1 MGANVEGSRLGLFY
15 AGVYIEIIL
24 TALKIF
30 RQVRPCERT
39 FGIEEKMAAASARC
53 NVLSFVV

>member
-15 AGVYIEIIL
+15 VGIYLEIIR

-30 RQVRPCERT
+30 RQVRPRQRT
-39 FGIEEKMAAASARC
+39 FGIEEKMAAA
-53 NVLSFVV
+53 